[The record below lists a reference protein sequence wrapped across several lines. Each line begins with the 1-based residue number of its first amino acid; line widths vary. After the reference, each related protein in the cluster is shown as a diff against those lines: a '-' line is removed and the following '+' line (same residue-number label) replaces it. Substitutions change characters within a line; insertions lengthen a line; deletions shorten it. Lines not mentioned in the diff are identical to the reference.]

1 MASSCHDRY
10 CIRQQ
15 QRKYQLPLRQ
25 PSLLVLSTCSVELQN
40 KWTGQVILTR
50 PFSFLFLTFCAFLIA
65 LCIIIFLIFGSYTNK
80 TTVEGQLLPTMGVVR
95 VYSSDIGT
103 ITHKFVEDGNFVKA
117 GEPLFKLSTSR
128 FGEKGNVQAK
138 LAAEANLK
146 KTLALQELERLKR
159 IHQNEQKNVHNNIH
173 RLNNQLENIKQQ
185 ITGQN
190 RQIRLAEKTLNK
202 NKFLASQGAVS
213 QQDKM
218 TAESHL
224 LEQRSR
230 LESLKREQNNAI
242 RELDE
247 QKITLSS
254 LPERHKTE
262 LSQLN
267 RAITE
272 MNQEILDF
280 DLKSEQ
286 TIRASKSGYIST
298 INVDIGQQVEP
309 SKLLLSIVPEQ
320 TELVANLYIPSK
332 AVGFIKPKDKVVLRY
347 QAYPYQKFGHATG
360 EIISVARTA
369 LGKQELSGL
378 GIIFT
383 NPTLLNEPAY
393 LVKVKLEKQTIKAY
407 GENKPLQIGM
417 ILEAD
422 ILHERKKL
430 YEWVLD
436 PLYSISGK
444 IN

>member
-1 MASSCHDRY
+1 MSHLF
-10 CIRQQ
+10 
-15 QRKYQLPLRQ
+15 RKEVFVAQ
-25 PSLLVLSTCSVELQN
+25 QN

-65 LCIIIFLIFGSYTNK
+65 LCIIIFLIFDSYTNK

>member
-1 MASSCHDRY
+1 MSHLF
-10 CIRQQ
+10 
-15 QRKYQLPLRQ
+15 RKEVFVAQ
-25 PSLLVLSTCSVELQN
+25 QN

-369 LGKQELSGL
+369 LGKQDLSGL

>member
-1 MASSCHDRY
+1 MSHLF
-10 CIRQQ
+10 
-15 QRKYQLPLRQ
+15 RKEVFIAQ
-25 PSLLVLSTCSVELQN
+25 QN

-230 LESLKREQNNAI
+230 LESLKLEQNNAI

>member
-1 MASSCHDRY
+1 MSHLF
-10 CIRQQ
+10 
-15 QRKYQLPLRQ
+15 RKEVFVAQ
-25 PSLLVLSTCSVELQN
+25 QN

-280 DLKSEQ
+280 DLKSKQ

>member
-1 MASSCHDRY
+1 MLNN
-10 CIRQQ
+10 Q
-15 QRKYQLPLRQ
+15 
-25 PSLLVLSTCSVELQN
+25 SLFRPEVFVTQKN
-40 KWTGQVILTR
+40 KWTGQVLLTR

-128 FGEKGNVQAK
+128 FGEQGNVQAK

-190 RQIRLAEKTLNK
+190 RQIRLAEEILNK

-247 QKITLSS
+247 QKITLNS

-286 TIRASKSGYIST
+286 IIRASKSGYIST

-309 SKLLLSIVPEQ
+309 SKLLLSIIPEQ

-378 GIIFT
+378 GIIFS

>member
-1 MASSCHDRY
+1 MSHLF
-10 CIRQQ
+10 
-15 QRKYQLPLRQ
+15 RKEVFVAQ
-25 PSLLVLSTCSVELQN
+25 QN

-138 LAAEANLK
+138 LAAEANFK

>member
-1 MASSCHDRY
+1 MSHLF
-10 CIRQQ
+10 
-15 QRKYQLPLRQ
+15 RKEVFVAQ
-25 PSLLVLSTCSVELQN
+25 QN

-298 INVDIGQQVEP
+298 INVDIGQQVEL

>member
-1 MASSCHDRY
+1 MSHLF
-10 CIRQQ
+10 
-15 QRKYQLPLRQ
+15 RKEVFVAQ
-25 PSLLVLSTCSVELQN
+25 QN

-202 NKFLASQGAVS
+202 NKFLAGQGAVS

-230 LESLKREQNNAI
+230 LESLKLEQNNAI

>member
-1 MASSCHDRY
+1 MSHLF
-10 CIRQQ
+10 
-15 QRKYQLPLRQ
+15 RKEVFVAQ
-25 PSLLVLSTCSVELQN
+25 QN

-230 LESLKREQNNAI
+230 LESLKLEQNNAI

-383 NPTLLNEPAY
+383 NPTLLNEPTY

>member
-1 MASSCHDRY
+1 
-10 CIRQQ
+10 
-15 QRKYQLPLRQ
+15 
-25 PSLLVLSTCSVELQN
+25 
-40 KWTGQVILTR
+40 WTGQVILTR

>member
-1 MASSCHDRY
+1 M
-10 CIRQQ
+10 
-15 QRKYQLPLRQ
+15 
-25 PSLLVLSTCSVELQN
+25 
-40 KWTGQVILTR
+40 
-50 PFSFLFLTFCAFLIA
+50 
-65 LCIIIFLIFGSYTNK
+65 IIFLIFGSYTNK

-230 LESLKREQNNAI
+230 LESLKLEQNNAI

>member
-1 MASSCHDRY
+1 MSHLF
-10 CIRQQ
+10 
-15 QRKYQLPLRQ
+15 RKEVFVAQ
-25 PSLLVLSTCSVELQN
+25 QN

-95 VYSSDIGT
+95 VYSPDIGT

-230 LESLKREQNNAI
+230 LESLKLEQNNAI

>member
-1 MASSCHDRY
+1 MSHLF
-10 CIRQQ
+10 
-15 QRKYQLPLRQ
+15 RKEVFVAQ
-25 PSLLVLSTCSVELQN
+25 QN

-50 PFSFLFLTFCAFLIA
+50 PFSFLFLTFCAFFIA

>member
-1 MASSCHDRY
+1 MSHLF
-10 CIRQQ
+10 
-15 QRKYQLPLRQ
+15 RKEVFVAQ
-25 PSLLVLSTCSVELQN
+25 QN

-190 RQIRLAEKTLNK
+190 RQIRLVEKTLNK

>member
-1 MASSCHDRY
+1 MSHLF
-10 CIRQQ
+10 
-15 QRKYQLPLRQ
+15 RKEVFVAQ
-25 PSLLVLSTCSVELQN
+25 QN

-320 TELVANLYIPSK
+320 TELVANFYIPSK

>member
-1 MASSCHDRY
+1 VA
-10 CIRQQ
+10 Q
-15 QRKYQLPLRQ
+15 
-25 PSLLVLSTCSVELQN
+25 QN

>member
-1 MASSCHDRY
+1 
-10 CIRQQ
+10 Q
-15 QRKYQLPLRQ
+15 
-25 PSLLVLSTCSVELQN
+25 QN

>member
-1 MASSCHDRY
+1 
-10 CIRQQ
+10 
-15 QRKYQLPLRQ
+15 
-25 PSLLVLSTCSVELQN
+25 
-40 KWTGQVILTR
+40 VILTR

>member
-1 MASSCHDRY
+1 M
-10 CIRQQ
+10 
-15 QRKYQLPLRQ
+15 
-25 PSLLVLSTCSVELQN
+25 
-40 KWTGQVILTR
+40 
-50 PFSFLFLTFCAFLIA
+50 
-65 LCIIIFLIFGSYTNK
+65 IFGSYTNK

>member
-1 MASSCHDRY
+1 MSHLF
-10 CIRQQ
+10 
-15 QRKYQLPLRQ
+15 RKEVFVAQ
-25 PSLLVLSTCSVELQN
+25 QN

-80 TTVEGQLLPTMGVVR
+80 TTVEGQLLPTMGGVR

-103 ITHKFVEDGNFVKA
+103 ITHKFVEGGNFVKA

>member
-1 MASSCHDRY
+1 MSHLF
-10 CIRQQ
+10 
-15 QRKYQLPLRQ
+15 RKEVFVAQ
-25 PSLLVLSTCSVELQN
+25 QN

-254 LPERHKTE
+254 LPECHKTE

>member
-1 MASSCHDRY
+1 MSHLF
-10 CIRQQ
+10 
-15 QRKYQLPLRQ
+15 RKEVFVAQ
-25 PSLLVLSTCSVELQN
+25 QN

-103 ITHKFVEDGNFVKA
+103 ITHKFVENGNFVKA

-190 RQIRLAEKTLNK
+190 RQIRLVEKTLNK

-422 ILHERKKL
+422 IFHERKKL

>member
-1 MASSCHDRY
+1 MSHLF
-10 CIRQQ
+10 
-15 QRKYQLPLRQ
+15 RKEVFVAQ
-25 PSLLVLSTCSVELQN
+25 QN

-436 PLYSISGK
+436 PLYSISRK

>member
-1 MASSCHDRY
+1 MSHLF
-10 CIRQQ
+10 
-15 QRKYQLPLRQ
+15 RKEVFVAQ
-25 PSLLVLSTCSVELQN
+25 QN

-50 PFSFLFLTFCAFLIA
+50 LFSFLFLTFCAFLIA

-230 LESLKREQNNAI
+230 LESLKLEQNNAI

>member
-1 MASSCHDRY
+1 MSHLF
-10 CIRQQ
+10 
-15 QRKYQLPLRQ
+15 RKEVFVAQ
-25 PSLLVLSTCSVELQN
+25 QN

-117 GEPLFKLSTSR
+117 GEPLFKRSTSR

>member
-1 MASSCHDRY
+1 MSHLF
-10 CIRQQ
+10 
-15 QRKYQLPLRQ
+15 RKEVFVAQ
-25 PSLLVLSTCSVELQN
+25 QN

-95 VYSSDIGT
+95 VYASDIGT

-230 LESLKREQNNAI
+230 LESLKLEQNNAI

>member
-1 MASSCHDRY
+1 MSHLF
-10 CIRQQ
+10 
-15 QRKYQLPLRQ
+15 RKEVFVAQ
-25 PSLLVLSTCSVELQN
+25 QN

-430 YEWVLD
+430 YEWILD

>member
-1 MASSCHDRY
+1 MSHLF
-10 CIRQQ
+10 
-15 QRKYQLPLRQ
+15 RKEVFVAQ
-25 PSLLVLSTCSVELQN
+25 QN

-430 YEWVLD
+430 YEWVFD

>member
-1 MASSCHDRY
+1 MSHLF
-10 CIRQQ
+10 
-15 QRKYQLPLRQ
+15 RKEVFVAQ
-25 PSLLVLSTCSVELQN
+25 QN

-95 VYSSDIGT
+95 VYSFDIGT

>member
-1 MASSCHDRY
+1 M
-10 CIRQQ
+10 
-15 QRKYQLPLRQ
+15 
-25 PSLLVLSTCSVELQN
+25 
-40 KWTGQVILTR
+40 LTR

>member
-1 MASSCHDRY
+1 MSHLF
-10 CIRQQ
+10 
-15 QRKYQLPLRQ
+15 RKEVFVAQ
-25 PSLLVLSTCSVELQN
+25 QN

-103 ITHKFVEDGNFVKA
+103 ITHKFVENGNFVKA

-190 RQIRLAEKTLNK
+190 RQIRLVEKTLNK

-436 PLYSISGK
+436 SLYSISGK

>member
-1 MASSCHDRY
+1 KEVFVA
-10 CIRQQ
+10 Q
-15 QRKYQLPLRQ
+15 
-25 PSLLVLSTCSVELQN
+25 QN

>member
-1 MASSCHDRY
+1 MSHLF
-10 CIRQQ
+10 
-15 QRKYQLPLRQ
+15 RKEVFVAQ
-25 PSLLVLSTCSVELQN
+25 QN

-230 LESLKREQNNAI
+230 LESLKLEQNNAI

-347 QAYPYQKFGHATG
+347 QAYPYQK
-360 EIISVARTA
+360 
-369 LGKQELSGL
+369 
-378 GIIFT
+378 
-383 NPTLLNEPAY
+383 
-393 LVKVKLEKQTIKAY
+393 
-407 GENKPLQIGM
+407 
-417 ILEAD
+417 
-422 ILHERKKL
+422 
-430 YEWVLD
+430 
-436 PLYSISGK
+436 
-444 IN
+444 

>member
-1 MASSCHDRY
+1 EVFVA
-10 CIRQQ
+10 Q
-15 QRKYQLPLRQ
+15 
-25 PSLLVLSTCSVELQN
+25 QN

>member
-1 MASSCHDRY
+1 
-10 CIRQQ
+10 
-15 QRKYQLPLRQ
+15 
-25 PSLLVLSTCSVELQN
+25 QN

>member
-1 MASSCHDRY
+1 HLF
-10 CIRQQ
+10 
-15 QRKYQLPLRQ
+15 RKEVFVAQ
-25 PSLLVLSTCSVELQN
+25 QN

>member
-1 MASSCHDRY
+1 MSHLF
-10 CIRQQ
+10 
-15 QRKYQLPLRQ
+15 RKEVFVAQ
-25 PSLLVLSTCSVELQN
+25 QN

-190 RQIRLAEKTLNK
+190 RQIRLAEKNLNK

-230 LESLKREQNNAI
+230 LESLKLEQNNAI